1 MWFSKQVG
9 VRDLS
14 SQVRYDDSSFS
25 CNKACSKYRTRSTT
39 TTKYTLTQRLVFL
52 TLPYPVPAPKN
63 YVIFIGCNF
72 KSRASQAGL
81 HKEKKDTAS
90 AKKGKVR
97 LQHRGGRRLKAVL

>member
-1 MWFSKQVG
+1 MMTVLLAAIRHVQSIVPV
-9 VRDLS
+9 VRP
-14 SQVRYDDSSFS
+14 RP
-25 CNKACSKYRTRSTT
+25 NIRSHSV
-39 TTKYTLTQRLVFL
+39 LFFL